1 MIKFLDL
8 AKQYQSIKDEIDSA
22 LKDCISNTDFVGGGS
37 ASKKFEDSFFKYI
50 DSAFCI
56 GVGNGTDALE
66 IAIASLE
73 LPENSEIIVPSNSFV
88 ATAEAVVNSGHR
100 VRFVDID
107 PNTYLIT
114 PEIIQQNINKNTRAV
129 IPVHLY
135 GHPCDMDEILKV
147 TKKHDLKVI
156 EDCAQAAGG
165 NYKDKKIG
173 TVGDIGCY
181 SFYPGKNLG
190 AFGDAGALVTNNQGL
205 ALKIRMIANHG
216 RVSKYNHEFV
226 GRNSRL
232 DGLQASV
239 LSVKLNHLDSWVK
252 TRNKLAN
259 KYNEFL
265 SELDEIVLPVTKPWA
280 YHAFHLYVVR
290 VKNREE
296 LINHLSSNDIQTGI
310 HYPIAL
316 HKLSAFDQ
324 VDEENKKWKAS
335 NYDDQLL
342 SLPIG
347 DHLTEEDVKKVCDQ
361 ILNYYR

>member
-22 LKDCISNTDFVGGGS
+22 LTDCISNTDFVGGGS
-37 ASKKFEDSFFKYI
+37 ASKKFEDNFSKYI

-88 ATAEAVVNSGHR
+88 STAEAVVNSGHK

-114 PEIIQQNINKNTRAV
+114 PEIIQENINKNTRAV

-135 GHPCDMDEILKV
+135 GHPCDMDEILEVAKQ
-147 TKKHDLKVI
+147 HDLKVI

-173 TVGDIGCY
+173 TIGDIGCY

-190 AFGDAGALVTNNQGL
+190 ACGEGGGITTNNEKYVERIHSL
-205 ALKIRMIANHG
+205 RNHG
-216 RVSKYNHEFV
+216 SKERYFHDEIGYNYRM
-226 GRNSRL
+226 G
-232 DGLQASV
+232 GLEGAS
-239 LSVKLNHLDSWVK
+239 LSVKLDYIESWNNKRRSIAKKYHEEIINSKVTLQVVPDYADGVHHLFVVTVEDKQAFVNHLAE
-252 TRNKLAN
+252 NNINA
-259 KYNEFL
+259 
-265 SELDEIVLPVTKPWA
+265 A
-280 YHAFHLYVVR
+280 Y
-290 VKNREE
+290 
-296 LINHLSSNDIQTGI
+296 
-310 HYPIAL
+310 HYPIPCHLQKAYSYL
-316 HKLSAFDQ
+316 GHKKGDFPKSEYLAF
-324 VDEENKKWKAS
+324 NCI
-335 NYDDQLL
+335 
-342 SLPIG
+342 SLPMYAE
-347 DHLTEEDVKKVCDQ
+347 LTDYQVEKV
-361 ILNYYR
+361 IRIVNTY